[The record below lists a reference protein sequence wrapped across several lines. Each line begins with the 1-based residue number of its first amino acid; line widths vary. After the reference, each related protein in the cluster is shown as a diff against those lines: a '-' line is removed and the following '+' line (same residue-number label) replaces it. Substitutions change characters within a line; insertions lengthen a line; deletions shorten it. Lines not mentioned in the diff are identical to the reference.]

1 MKITDTYLNDHL
13 PPPAQMREQIPEIVT
28 PWRPSL

>member
-28 PWRPSL
+28 L

>member
-1 MKITDTYLNDHL
+1 LAFAMKITDTYLNDHL

-28 PWRPSL
+28 L